1 VPIIDPQDLLRERD
15 MLRAEREVWANI
27 AQERNDL
34 RAALADAN
42 AAGMALVREN
52 ERLTLAD
59 RQWADHVKRV
69 ADKRDE
75 LRAANRWLR
84 ARLCYVNP
92 DGSHVRGCAQ
102 HEAQHPAQ
110 WCESNLRSGTQ
121 AIALMIEDKCDAD
134 D

>member
-1 VPIIDPQDLLRERD
+1 MGAWDTLAREREDAVYMAAQALRERD
-15 MLRAEREVWANI
+15 MLRAEREVWVNI

-42 AAGMALVREN
+42 AAGMALVRDN
-52 ERLTLAD
+52 ER
-59 RQWADHVKRV
+59 
-69 ADKRDE
+69 
-75 LRAANRWLR
+75 LR

-110 WCESNLRSGTQ
+110 WCESSLHSNTQ
-121 AIALMIEDKCDAD
+121 AIAFMIEDECDAD